1 MHEHVPSMPTC
12 AMYTDQAQF
21 ISAQRMGQE
30 STQEGGQADVVRSHE
45 SPQSEHFVQQQ
56 VEDSTWHCAL
66 QTAPGVRTCVC
77 AHAHIS
83 ERLALPFYNT
93 GTRAKKFIVDGS
105 FIVSMCSDFLEEYP
119 VFDAERFD
127 PTVSVQSD
135 EDRSIMWLRAVAII
149 LLGLE
154 IGARAGEIT
163 RMTVCCWQAREDGS
177 VYVLVHLAKNGKNG
191 ELSGAVLV
199 RGSGGFKDNYSA
211 ISFFE
216 EFYFPF
222 LRVQGLGL
230 SNGCIASKYRTVPSV
245 AAVEGKGSR

>member
-1 MHEHVPSMPTC
+1 MPAEEEWLARFFTYLTLDYAAATVQICACAVAAMHRLNGYDNPLTPALKSMLK
-12 AMYTDQAQF
+12 A
-21 ISAQRMGQE
+21 ISAVGM
-30 STQEGGQADVVRSHE
+30 
-45 SPQSEHFVQQQ
+45 
-56 VEDSTWHCAL
+56 C
-66 QTAPGVRTCVC
+66 
-77 AHAHIS
+77 
-83 ERLALPFYNT
+83 

-105 FIVSMCSDFLEEYP
+105 FIVAMCSNFLEEYP

-127 PTVSVQSD
+127 PTVSAQSD
-135 EDRSIMWLRAVAII
+135 EDRSIMWLRAVAMI

-177 VYVLVHLAKNGKNG
+177 VYVLVHLAKKLARING

-199 RGSGGFKDNYSA
+199 RGEGGFKDNYSA

-222 LRVQGLGL
+222 LQSQGLGL
-230 SNGCIASKYRTVPSV
+230 SKRCIVL
-245 AAVEGKGSR
+245 